1 MIWSGEDRY
10 DIVQCRGV
18 RGRDGREGKG
28 MAEKGVLCGARFC
41 TGYSA
46 LKGREGKGM
55 E

>member
-1 MIWSGEDRY
+1 M
-10 DIVQCRGV
+10 
-18 RGRDGREGKG
+18 EGKG